1 MACDQVSKG
10 SFDTASNARVGA
22 TTTAT
27 TTTTTCTSTTFTA
40 TDSAITPLLA
50 WARLIGP
57 SWVGKF

>member
-27 TTTTTCTSTTFTA
+27 TITMTCTSTTFTA
-40 TDSAITPLLA
+40 TDSALSLLLA